1 MTSLFFQISGFF
13 YIILV
18 AIIYFNKKKIKTLEN
33 NIYTSIIISTI
44 TTLIFDM
51 LSIYIGI
58 KHPQSPLN
66 LPIAKLYLICIITWM
81 TIFTYY
87 LFVIS
92 SSKNTGHVLI
102 SENKNMPYFRK
113 ILVRFIIANLFMCA
127 VILMLPLYIYSDP
140 NMMYS
145 YGPCAIFSYFCAGV
159 YILLW
164 IIVLI
169 LNRKHIKDKKYWPPI
184 AFIILAIL
192 AIVIQST
199 WPNILLVSA
208 VAAYIAAFTF
218 FTIENPDLRLIE
230 ALNLAKEQA
239 ERANDAKTDFLSNM
253 SHEIRTP
260 LNAIVG
266 FSQAISKENIP
277 DEIKEEVKD
286 IVMASNGLLEIV
298 NGILDISKIEANKLE
313 IVNTEYD
320 SRKLMKEVVSLTRSR
335 IGSRPL
341 EFRVNID
348 SSLPPVLYGDQ
359 VRLKQILLNIL
370 TNAVKYTNEGYISLT
385 IKTANHNST
394 CKIDIIVEDSGI
406 GMKKEDLDML
416 FTKFQRFELD
426 KNATIEGTGL
436 GLTITKNL
444 VELMGGEIK
453 AQSKYGSGS
462 KFTISL
468 NQKIVN
474 KTADELETSEVNMVP
489 FDASGER
496 VLVVDDNKINLKVAE
511 RLLKEYKVKVDQ
523 AESGAACLDK
533 ILSGEKYNL
542 IFLDIMMPKM
552 KGTEVLQNLQNIVGF
567 DTPVVALTA
576 DVISGMEE
584 KYLSLG
590 FNDCLAKPIIDEKL
604 YLILRK
610 YLKENNKND
619 PVVIINEP
627 QQEETKIKK
636 SNKNN
641 IEYLKEKGINVDN
654 GLKLLKDI
662 EMYNMTMEQYY
673 EELPGKIKELEDYK
687 STNDMDNYSI
697 LVHSLKSESRYLGI
711 DHLADI
717 AYEHEL
723 ASKENKVE
731 YIQDNYKELKA
742 ESDKVY
748 NIIKKYIGDDK

>member
-18 AIIYFNKKKIKTLEN
+18 AIIYFGKKKIKTLEN

-44 TTLIFDM
+44 ITLIVDM

-58 KHPQSPLN
+58 KHPTSRLN
-66 LPIAKLYLICIITWM
+66 LPIAKLYLMCIIGWM
-81 TIFTYY
+81 TIFSYY

-92 SSKNTGHVLI
+92 SSKNVGHVLI
-102 SENKNMPYFRK
+102 TENKNMPYFRRV
-113 ILVRFIIANLFMCA
+113 LLRFIISDLFMCVMIA
-127 VILMLPLYIYSDP
+127 ILPLYIYSNP

-145 YGPCAIFSYFCAGV
+145 YGPSAIFSYLCAGI
-159 YILLW
+159 YILIW

-192 AIVIQST
+192 AIFIQST

-208 VAAYIAAFTF
+208 VASYIAAFTF

-239 ERANDAKTDFLSNM
+239 ERANDAKTEFLSNM

-277 DEIKEEVKD
+277 EDIKEEVKD

-313 IVNTEYD
+313 ITNTEYD
-320 SRKLMKEVVSLTRSR
+320 SRKLMKEVVSLIRSR

-341 EFRVNID
+341 EFRVDID
-348 SSLPPVLYGDQ
+348 SNLPPVLYGDQ
-359 VRLKQILLNIL
+359 VRLKQILINIL
-370 TNAVKYTNEGYISLT
+370 TNAVKYTNEGYVSLSIKSTNQDKKCKLT
-385 IKTANHNST
+385 IV
-394 CKIDIIVEDSGI
+394 VEDTGI

-426 KNATIEGTGL
+426 KNSSIEGTGL

-444 VELMGGEIK
+444 VELMGGDIK
-453 AQSKYGSGS
+453 AHSKYGSGS
-462 KFTISL
+462 KFVITI
-468 NQKIVN
+468 NQAIVN
-474 KTADELETSEVNMVP
+474 KSIDELETSEVNMVP
-489 FDASGER
+489 FDASGQKI
-496 VLVVDDNKINLKVAE
+496 LVVDDNKINLKVAS
-511 RLLKEYKVKVDQ
+511 RLLREYKVTIDEVD
-523 AESGAACLDK
+523 SGKACLDK
-533 ILSGEKYNL
+533 ILGGEKYNL

-552 KGTEVLQNLQNIVGF
+552 KGTEVLKNLQNIIGF

-590 FNDCLAKPIIDEKL
+590 FDECLAKPILEEKL
-604 YLILRK
+604 YLILK
-610 YLKENNKND
+610 KHLKENNKANPVVIINDSKQSDKTKTKNIQYLKENN
-619 PVVIINEP
+619 
-627 QQEETKIKK
+627 
-636 SNKNN
+636 
-641 IEYLKEKGINVDN
+641 INVDN

-662 EMYNMTMEQYY
+662 EMYNITMEQYY
-673 EELPGKIKELEDYK
+673 DELPSKIEELETYQKNK
-687 STNDMDNYSI
+687 DMDNYSI

-711 DHLADI
+711 DTLADM

-723 ASKENKVE
+723 ASKENKKE
-731 YIQDNYKELKA
+731 YVAENFSILKEEITKIY
-742 ESDKVY
+742 D
-748 NIIKKYIGDDK
+748 IIKIYLGDEK